1 MIEGVTNLQDETD
14 RSGLRIVLELR
25 RDANPNVIL
34 NNLYKHTQLQATF
47 GINLLALVNGQPK
60 VLNLKEMLECYVE
73 HQVEV
78 LTRRITYDLKRAED
92 RSHIIEGF

>member
-73 HQVEV
+73 HQVKV

-92 RSHIIEGF
+92 RAILSRGF